1 MNSNKILQLTRDLE
15 RIANALEE
23 MWQRYTNCKASY
35 EDSLVGNFP
44 ELAPKWEHN
53 TIICQ
58 MAYNRIYKLYL
69 KKLDEITSIV

>member
-1 MNSNKILQLTRDLE
+1 MRTHKLLQLTRDLE

-35 EDSLVGNFP
+35 NHSLVGNFP

-58 MAYNRIYKLYL
+58 MAFKRIYKLYL